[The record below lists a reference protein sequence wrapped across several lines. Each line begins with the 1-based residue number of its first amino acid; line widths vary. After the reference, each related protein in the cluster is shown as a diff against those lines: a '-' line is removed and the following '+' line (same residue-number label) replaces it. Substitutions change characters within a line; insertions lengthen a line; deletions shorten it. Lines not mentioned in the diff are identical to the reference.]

1 MGTQRRGAMNPWMVQ
16 VGQGVPLAVPP
27 PGVLRSIQPT
37 PEQQAAALAA
47 VRGQPAPAG
56 TAPPRPLVN
65 KSTKTSTPQRNSTL
79 EGTTTLFALQSRI
92 NVLENAV
99 EASDRQLASEKA
111 SRAAVESQL
120 RALQTQRTEKDLEEF
135 VLDQQPL
142 GDDLGAQLAAAQ
154 AKCTA
159 LEQEGERLRRVSELV
174 GAFEIRADEADLENV
189 KLKAAAGEGERN
201 RSELMDKLAAS
212 AARLEQK
219 DAALDALRSEKNASE
234 STAQEH
240 AMEMAEDVRT
250 AQQRSATLQ
259 EELDRAKADLDQF
272 KSTATQRTAELK
284 EARGKLAQQEA
295 QMAEHRKGFIQSTNA
310 MHNQLCATK
319 KANDA
324 LQGRIAQLT
333 TELDTLRGK
342 LSAAERANATLKTS
356 SEALNAR
363 LTQSSEEQKRLAD
376 DLATAL
382 REQSAQVEA
391 QVATALA
398 LLGMQNQGG
407 AAAEVGTG
415 TGSEAAPT
423 AAFCSVL
430 GLPVVTSNGNQD
442 GEKSDAPAPKRR
454 RTCTCGR
461 NDKVERGEPTK
472 TGHRDGCPAKKQRL
486 PPKPTR
492 TTPPAREE
500 ALPKQSKFLEALR
513 CVLAHIDNVGT
524 STLGTEA
531 PDHDNF
537 TLTDIR
543 TYMRN
548 SDTNHA
554 MWKLCHDPL
563 STSDTAE
570 LFNPFF
576 NPSGW
581 KSPNWDEHCGKPLHC
596 LPQ

>member
-1 MGTQRRGAMNPWMVQ
+1 MG
-16 VGQGVPLAVPP
+16 
-27 PGVLRSIQPT
+27 
-37 PEQQAAALAA
+37 
-47 VRGQPAPAG
+47 
-56 TAPPRPLVN
+56 
-65 KSTKTSTPQRNSTL
+65 
-79 EGTTTLFALQSRI
+79 
-92 NVLENAV
+92 
-99 EASDRQLASEKA
+99 
-111 SRAAVESQL
+111 
-120 RALQTQRTEKDLEEF
+120 
-135 VLDQQPL
+135 
-142 GDDLGAQLAAAQ
+142 
-154 AKCTA
+154 
-159 LEQEGERLRRVSELV
+159 
-174 GAFEIRADEADLENV
+174 
-189 KLKAAAGEGERN
+189 
-201 RSELMDKLAAS
+201 
-212 AARLEQK
+212 
-219 DAALDALRSEKNASE
+219 
-234 STAQEH
+234 EH

-356 SEALNAR
+356 NEALNAR

-391 QVATALA
+391 QV
-398 LLGMQNQGG
+398 
-407 AAAEVGTG
+407 GTG

-423 AAFCSVL
+423 AAFCSVWASQL
-430 GLPVVTSNGNQD
+430 SRPMAIKTAKKAMHQLQRGGARARAGATIKSNAESPQR
-442 GEKSDAPAPKRR
+442 PATEMGARR
-454 RTCTCGR
+454 RNSACRPSRQGPLPLR
-461 NDKVERGEPTK
+461 VR
-472 TGHRDGCPAKKQRL
+472 RL
-486 PPKPTR
+486 CR
-492 TTPPAREE
+492 SSQNSWRRFGVY
-500 ALPKQSKFLEALR
+500 L
-513 CVLAHIDNVGT
+513 
-524 STLGTEA
+524 
-531 PDHDNF
+531 
-537 TLTDIR
+537 
-543 TYMRN
+543 RN

>member
-1 MGTQRRGAMNPWMVQ
+1 MG
-16 VGQGVPLAVPP
+16 
-27 PGVLRSIQPT
+27 
-37 PEQQAAALAA
+37 
-47 VRGQPAPAG
+47 
-56 TAPPRPLVN
+56 
-65 KSTKTSTPQRNSTL
+65 
-79 EGTTTLFALQSRI
+79 
-92 NVLENAV
+92 
-99 EASDRQLASEKA
+99 
-111 SRAAVESQL
+111 
-120 RALQTQRTEKDLEEF
+120 
-135 VLDQQPL
+135 
-142 GDDLGAQLAAAQ
+142 
-154 AKCTA
+154 
-159 LEQEGERLRRVSELV
+159 
-174 GAFEIRADEADLENV
+174 
-189 KLKAAAGEGERN
+189 
-201 RSELMDKLAAS
+201 
-212 AARLEQK
+212 
-219 DAALDALRSEKNASE
+219 
-234 STAQEH
+234 EH

-356 SEALNAR
+356 NEALNAR

-442 GEKSDAPAPKRR
+442 GEKSDAPVPKRR

-472 TGHRDGCPAKKQRL
+472 TGHRDGARRRNSACRPSRQGPLPLRVRRLCRSSQNSWRRFGVYLRISITSARARSAQRR
-486 PPKPTR
+486 PTM
-492 TTPPAREE
+492 TTLRSQTFVHTCAIPIRIMQCGSFVTTLSQP
-500 ALPKQSKFLEALR
+500 LIPQSCLTRSLTQVAGSR
-513 CVLAHIDNVGT
+513 PIGT
-524 STLGTEA
+524 SIAASHCIAYPNRCPPLCA
-531 PDHDNF
+531 
-537 TLTDIR
+537 
-543 TYMRN
+543 MR
-548 SDTNHA
+548 
-554 MWKLCHDPL
+554 
-563 STSDTAE
+563 
-570 LFNPFF
+570 
-576 NPSGW
+576 
-581 KSPNWDEHCGKPLHC
+581 
-596 LPQ
+596 